1 MNTQV
6 VVLTR
11 AQAEL
16 ELDLLGLETEEVED
30 GTFFAELRSLKLP
43 REVAIRLEALAGVTR
58 KVGGKLI
65 AIGKIIIL
73 KLIEFVQQHPNLAT
87 GMALGAALS
96 VLITGIPVL
105 GPVLAPVALALG
117 VVVGGI
123 AGHGVDKGMTSPVEV
138 IAIAQGII
146 EIARDFFAWLISLF
160 SAIANELVVESAA

>member
-1 MNTQV
+1 MNMQV
-6 VVLTR
+6 VALTR
-11 AQAEL
+11 AQAVLKL
-16 ELDLLGLETEEVED
+16 ELLEIEAEEIED
-30 GTFFAELRSLKLP
+30 GAFFAKLRALKLP

-73 KLIEFVQQHPNLAT
+73 KLIEFVRQHPNMAI

-96 VLITGIPVL
+96 VLITAIPVL

-123 AGHGVDKGMTSPVEV
+123 SGHGIDKGVTSTVIE

-146 EIARDFFAWLISLF
+146 EIAKDFFAWLISLF
-160 SAIANELVVESAA
+160 SAITNELVVESAA